1 MRKKLSLLLI
11 CCTITTYSQVQKEW
25 IIGNNRINFDSAPP
39 TVSYF
44 NTNLFTATSI
54 ETNSTSKSNYVDYN
68 ANPYIANDFQA
79 INHSNTTSYGS
90 LGAYGFTFRNKK
102 KAAILNI
109 LMNLNTCF
117 LQWQATIMQI

>member
-54 ETNSTSKSNYVDYN
+54 ETNSTSKSIYVDYN
-68 ANPYIANDFQA
+68 ANPYIANDFKQST
-79 INHSNTTSYGS
+79 IQILRHMVLLEHMVLPSET
-90 LGAYGFTFRNKK
+90 RKK
-102 KAAILNI
+102 L
-109 LMNLNTCF
+109 LF
-117 LQWQATIMQI
+117 